1 MCYHDL
7 SKSIAGGI
15 TAGKTVA
22 VIIRL
27 LNGTRISDV
36 SWKLCGVLFSN
47 VFLSVINISEA

>member
-7 SKSIAGGI
+7 SKNIAGGI